1 MHAYSRTCTAERL
14 LKHLSPTLAHGT
26 VCEVAANTS
35 LLSHT
40 RQKKNLFPVGSS
52 LRLKISI
59 FSFIRTFLKLC
70 RNTWH
75 SPREL
80 CKKMVYTGHCDPPGG
95 KFARGRFGT
104 PSIDSGCCSPQNSG
118 FNLLLLLLP
127 FAQCCLSYPTARTTT
142 TNKRKSP
149 AALQWITIF
158 PSFFFPSL
166 HPRTLDY
173 HRLTNPHTS
182 NSRLTGD
189 GEKKNPSQE
198 AGSAFRFWK

>member
-1 MHAYSRTCTAERL
+1 
-14 LKHLSPTLAHGT
+14 
-26 VCEVAANTS
+26 
-35 LLSHT
+35 
-40 RQKKNLFPVGSS
+40 
-52 LRLKISI
+52 
-59 FSFIRTFLKLC
+59 
-70 RNTWH
+70 
-75 SPREL
+75 
-80 CKKMVYTGHCDPPGG
+80 MVYTGHCDPPGG
-95 KFARGRFGT
+95 KFVRGRFGT
-104 PSIDSGCCSPQNSG
+104 PPIDSGCCSPQNSG

-173 HRLTNPHTS
+173 HRLTNPHTR

-189 GEKKNPSQE
+189 GEKKTLAKKQE
-198 AGSAFRFWK
+198 AHFAFGNRFSSPHHTPLGMFYAVALTLHALITPQRTPARTVPQVFALQTAKIQPQNREIFQSSQSLRKNALLLRPIRWTDLTRV